1 MKTTIKKTLITHP
14 RAKYTRNGIKL
25 KWDELSPEYR
35 KELAKLCSRGEGSV
49 IIERG
54 KRYYCA
60 QSA

>member
-1 MKTTIKKTLITHP
+1 MMHTKLNKTLIAHP
-14 RAKYTRNGIKL
+14 RTKYTKEGIKL
-25 KWDELSPEYR
+25 RWDELSPEYR

-60 QSA
+60 G